1 MVAGLE
7 PLRKARRGLLDRI
20 GRGDADGV
28 EAKRRRPRDQR
39 GLQPLR
45 RRIRLFERSLLRQKS
60 GSA

>member
-39 GLQPLR
+39 VFESLR
-45 RRIRLFERSLLRQKS
+45 RRVGLLQRSERGQKS